1 MSLAL
6 GALAWL
12 AGLRLPGMVLAHE
25 IGERIVCA
33 VKLSYGC
40 RSDPQLAGP
49 YGELAG
55 KVRENAPRIVYERG
69 MTALP
74 VDFRSCRSP
83 ACSDGPETGRVTRSR
98 AGRPVTLFTHLI
110 DCREPVLAASHG
122 YDCSGE
128 RAGRI
133 YIQYWEYYADSATS
147 RTLLGG
153 RGFHEDDWEG
163 VQIRLNADG
172 GVDARATSHNGYN
185 GADAPAVDWASDA
198 AGEVPGAEQIRDI
211 SESLGLRDDRGWTRS
226 DGTLHVSGGSHAG
239 HATEGSLQRELA
251 GQLANMR
258 LGLSGR
264 ELRGP
269 LAGQEQRHRQ
279 ELLASRI
286 RNALFGPGARTTP
299 RGSIRLVPLESLADR
314 DSYSFVVTPPW
325 RKRVYWDPEYRGT
338 D

>member
-12 AGLRLPGMVLAHE
+12 AGLRLQGMVLAHE
-25 IGERIVCA
+25 IGVRIVCA

-83 ACSDGPETGRVTRSR
+83 ACSDGPETGRVTGSR
-98 AGRPVTLFTHLI
+98 AGRPVALFTHLI
-110 DCREPVLAASHG
+110 DCREPARAARRG

-128 RAGRI
+128 RVGRV

-147 RTLLGG
+147 RALLGA
-153 RGFHEDDWEG
+153 RGFHADDWEG
-163 VQIRLNADG
+163 VQIRINRDG
-172 GVDARATSHNGYN
+172 SVDARASSHNGYN

-198 AGEVPGAEQIRDI
+198 AGEVPGAAQVRDVT
-211 SESLGLRDDRGWTRS
+211 ESLGLRDARGWTRS
-226 DGTLHVSGGSHAG
+226 HGTLYVSGGSHAG
-239 HATEGSLQRELA
+239 HATEASLQRALA
-251 GQLANMR
+251 AQLANMK
-258 LGLSGR
+258 LALSTR
-264 ELRGP
+264 ALRGP
-269 LAGQEQRHRQ
+269 LGPEEERHRQ
-279 ELLASRI
+279 ELLANRI
-286 RNALFGPGARTTP
+286 QGELFGPGARTTP
-299 RGSIRLVPLESLADR
+299 RGSIRLVPIESLADR
-314 DSYSFVVTPPW
+314 DSYPFAITPPW
-325 RKRVYWDPEYRGT
+325 RKRVYFDPEYTGT